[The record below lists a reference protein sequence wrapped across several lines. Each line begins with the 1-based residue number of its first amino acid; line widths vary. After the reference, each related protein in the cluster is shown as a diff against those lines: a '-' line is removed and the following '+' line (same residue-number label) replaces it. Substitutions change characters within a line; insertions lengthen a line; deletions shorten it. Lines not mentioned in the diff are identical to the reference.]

1 MGRIHNFRLFV
12 QARRQDFISG
22 VATNKNLGGRNKHDN
37 FLMSGTLADKK
48 LKNFDDFFDKIIEK
62 FSIFLMKL

>member
-1 MGRIHNFRLFV
+1 MSSG

-37 FLMSGTLADKK
+37 FSMSGTLAGKK
-48 LKNFDDFFDKIIEK
+48 LKNFRFFWRFFDKIIEK
-62 FSIFLMKL
+62 FSIFFMKL